1 MKTELTSMLDS
12 MPMSE
17 KYALLIQSYAGKVLE
32 GQQRDG
38 AALTTIESLYVEMLA
53 GGTRPTEKTSQLYLD
68 AASAFCSSAT
78 LGRALQLGKASGSV
92 KAFGSS
98 IGQLT
103 TPITNAAVA
112 ATLFVA
118 SSKMTSDDRESEILY
133 ATLAALS
140 VFVFAAL
147 QVVGWIDT
155 DVHPYATL
163 WGCAISLAA
172 GADVALTQGSRLKV
186 AAAGFERLS
195 LRDPQRDAYTEASAF
210 LVGYL
215 LGLPCFCF
223 KPDAAEALKLLRA
236 SPGSLDVYKQP
247 VALLGAGKAKAKGS
261 SSSSSS
267 SFAFSMK
274 KAPSSSSS
282 SSSSSAAAAS
292 AGESK
297 EEANSRLLKALL
309 DVDASSKAD
318 MAGLS
323 RLLVWLVAP
332 VAAETIK
339 YGSTVSSDPRRGRRM
354 LTALESLQAAVRKQ
368 ASPGAQGSGE
378 AEKGDGE
385 KDEEAGADLEGIAVP
400 ASKEDKE
407 ALVQWAY
414 SEALGIIRR
423 YGDLLEQLCD
433 YIQSGTA
440 SVGECAILIER
451 ELR

>member
-1 MKTELTSMLDS
+1 MLDS

-53 GGTRPTEKTSQLYLD
+53 GGNRPTEKTSQLYLD

-112 ATLFVA
+112 ATLFA
-118 SSKMTSDDRESEILY
+118 TSNKMTSDDRETEIFY

-147 QVVGWIDT
+147 QVVGWVDK

-223 KPDAAEALKLLRA
+223 KPDAAEALKLLRV

-247 VALLGAGKAKAKGS
+247 VALLGAGKGKGP
-261 SSSSSS
+261 SSSSS
-267 SFAFSMK
+267 SFSLAFNLKM
-274 KAPSSSSS
+274 APSSSSS
-282 SSSSSAAAAS
+282 SSSSAASAAA

-309 DVDASSKAD
+309 DVDGSSKAD
-318 MAGLS
+318 LAGLS

-354 LTALESLQAAVRKQ
+354 LSALESLQVAIRKQ
-368 ASPGAQGSGE
+368 AAQGAA
-378 AEKGDGE
+378 AEYEGE
-385 KDEEAGADLEGIAVP
+385 KDEAGADLDGIAVP

-423 YGDLLEQLCD
+423 YGDLLEQVCD

-440 SVGECAILIER
+440 SVGECALLIER

>member
-1 MKTELTSMLDS
+1 MLDS

-53 GGTRPTEKTSQLYLD
+53 GGNRPTEKTSQLYLD

-112 ATLFVA
+112 ATLFA
-118 SSKMTSDDRESEILY
+118 TSSKMTSDDRESEILY

-147 QVVGWIDT
+147 QVVGWVDK

-223 KPDAAEALKLLRA
+223 KPDAAEALKLLRV

-247 VALLGAGKAKAKGS
+247 VALLGAGKGKGP
-261 SSSSSS
+261 SSSSS
-267 SFAFSMK
+267 SFSLAFNLKM
-274 KAPSSSSS
+274 APSSSSAA
-282 SSSSSAAAAS
+282 SAAAAA

-309 DVDASSKAD
+309 DVDGSSKAD
-318 MAGLS
+318 LAGLS

-354 LTALESLQAAVRKQ
+354 LSALESLQVAIRKQ
-368 ASPGAQGSGE
+368 AAQGVKGAQGGAA
-378 AEKGDGE
+378 AEYEGE
-385 KDEEAGADLEGIAVP
+385 KDEAGADLDGIAVP

-423 YGDLLEQLCD
+423 YGDLLEQVCD

-440 SVGECAILIER
+440 SVGECALLIER